1 MYFDRSFFNT
11 HIPWMEGKQLAAVIS
26 GPLGQLSTLRHIL
39 HAFADVQHAHLVD
52 VVSDEAADS
61 SRLDA
66 ELSALAKRLVWC
78 SNHNYVPP
86 STFLGLGGR
95 LLFRDEVYGSL
106 RMVFQA
112 DHRYYKK
119 HGWYNFP
126 QKKIGLRL
134 LNPILSLLFR
144 IPAIRRSFNEKVNTE
159 MIKPLEE
166 VVEKETP

>member
-1 MYFDRSFFNT
+1 MRNFRHWPS
-11 HIPWMEGKQLAAVIS
+11 ASS
-26 GPLGQLSTLRHIL
+26 GVRTAITS
-39 HAFADVQHAHLVD
+39 
-52 VVSDEAADS
+52 
-61 SRLDA
+61 
-66 ELSALAKRLVWC
+66 
-78 SNHNYVPP
+78 PP

-112 DHRYYKK
+112 DHRFYRK

-144 IPAIRRSFNEKVNTE
+144 IPAIRRSFDEKVKTE

-166 VVEKETP
+166 VVEKETAEARVK